1 MLTAPSHGLQYL
13 ENSKVLNS
21 LSPEKLDEI
30 AKDIALN
37 KIFTSAHMRPNDWAT
52 TLGLV
57 FMPLALGA
65 FASEKPKDFEVGA
78 LKDDGYTLQD
88 IGLFY
93 EYWDK
98 AGPRSINGYPIFFS
112 CAVLNHED
120 TKYVLDKAREIQEK
134 IEAI

>member
-1 MLTAPSHGLQYL
+1 M
-13 ENSKVLNS
+13 LNS
-21 LSPEKLDEI
+21 LPPEKLDEI

-37 KIFTSAHMRPNDWAT
+37 KIFTSAHMHPTDWET

-65 FASEKPKDFEVGA
+65 FAQEAPKDFEVGA
-78 LKDDGYTLQD
+78 LKDEPLQLQD

-93 EYWDK
+93 EYWDQ

-112 CAVLNHED
+112 CRYLNHDD
-120 TKYVLDKAREIQEK
+120 TKYVLDKAREIDEK
-134 IEAI
+134 IKAM